1 MHTYLEMSVLAYISI
16 FEGVQEKNV
25 FFPQDST
32 AFCYIALAS
41 TELLLVVQKMP
52 IKPIEV
58 NVHVHFEL

>member
-1 MHTYLEMSVLAYISI
+1 MSVLAYISI
-16 FEGVQEKNV
+16 FDYFKEGVQEKNV